1 MFYSRLSD
9 LRETFPEHLDYSAYC
24 ERSSVNAV
32 LNLYPIISETFVR
45 NALDYFINMFIYMY

>member
-1 MFYSRLSD
+1 MFYIRLSG
-9 LRETFPEHLDYSAYC
+9 LRKTFPEHLDYSAYC

-45 NALDYFINMFIYMY
+45 DALV